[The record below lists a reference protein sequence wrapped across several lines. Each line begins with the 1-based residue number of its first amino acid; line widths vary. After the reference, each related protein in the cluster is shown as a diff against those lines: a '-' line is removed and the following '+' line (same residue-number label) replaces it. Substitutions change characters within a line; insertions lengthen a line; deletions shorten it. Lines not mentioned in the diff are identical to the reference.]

1 MNTLKIRP
9 PLVAVWAIDVREEY
23 ISSAYSVRSALY
35 LLMEKVGQLPFALS
49 VDKNWEVD
57 VNKVGD
63 HDLHIQG
70 TPKYTFTAFV
80 YYPHVHIW
88 RLGTLHEFPKGYVGC
103 ACGVLKPFDL
113 FEKEDTDGTDSI

>member
-1 MNTLKIRP
+1 MNILKTRP
-9 PLVAVWAIDVREEY
+9 PLLVVWAIDVRNDLRPEN
-23 ISSAYSVRSALY
+23 IQRALH
-35 LLMEKVGQLPFALS
+35 LLMEKVGQAPFALGAHENYGHPI
-49 VDKNWEVD
+49 V
-57 VNKVGD
+57 
-63 HDLHIQG
+63 
-70 TPKYTFTAFV
+70 TFTAFV